1 MSQQETLNKII
12 ARTRQNESFKQELLR
27 NPKAA
32 LTKEGIHI
40 PEGVEITVFEET
52 PTSLVLV
59 LPMTPNRQ
67 ELAESELEAVSGGAA
82 ATQGLDFEGPIPSWD

>member
-1 MSQQETLNKII
+1 MSQQEILNKII

-40 PEGVEITVFEET
+40 PEGVEVTVFEET
-52 PTSLVLV
+52 STSLALV
-59 LPMTPNRQ
+59 LPMNSYPQ
-67 ELAESELEAVSGGAA
+67 ELAESELESISGGTPSA
-82 ATQGLDFEGPIPSWD
+82 QGIGVDFGWD